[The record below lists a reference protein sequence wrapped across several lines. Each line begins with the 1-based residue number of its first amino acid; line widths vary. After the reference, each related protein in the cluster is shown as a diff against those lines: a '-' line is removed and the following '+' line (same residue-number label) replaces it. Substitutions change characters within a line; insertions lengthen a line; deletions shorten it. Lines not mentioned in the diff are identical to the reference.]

1 MNEPRN
7 LRTSDVTYS
16 DTLSAPRIGRSTWT
30 SRVSWSAILVGLFV
44 AMAVQF
50 MILSVSLWGKF
61 GLGAVGS
68 ITDLNSNSW
77 VVGIWTALAASVG
90 ILVGGYVAAWLAG
103 SRTSINGMWHGIAVW
118 GLAVLSSVILSSL
131 GIAGIMGFGL
141 APSHIINYFGL
152 TGAAATGALGTAS
165 LIASHMAGWF
175 LLASFV
181 SLIVGAASGMFGLSG
196 RGTGVGTVTREEEHE
211 ERRVA

>member
-165 LIASHMAGWF
+165 SDRIFIWPAVSAGIF
-175 LLASFV
+175 CEPHRRRGERHV
-181 SLIVGAASGMFGLSG
+181 RPVAAWHW
-196 RGTGVGTVTREEEHE
+196 RGDCDARRRARRT
-211 ERRVA
+211 RVA